1 MVSQLQKPELEQ
13 PRIGSRGLSIF
24 AQGMNAEILRAH
36 SARPLRCCELEGAIG
51 WASPSTLRVAVG
63 RLCEVGALVRTD
75 SSPGSQGVTELT
87 AAGAELLL
95 VGEALEEWLADSPE
109 GALTLDE
116 QAASG
121 VIRVLAAGWDATMFR
136 TLAERPRGL
145 RELDAAIPQI
155 SYQGLKRRLA
165 KLRATRLVVPMGVGK
180 GTTYSVSDWL
190 RRAATPII
198 LAGRWE
204 LRHEPGEVAPLP
216 TEIETAFLL
225 LVPLLELPAAAS
237 GWCTLAAL
245 VPADASWTGEPE
257 VAGVAVRLE
266 QGKVTSCVPHAGAH
280 APIWALGSVAQWFD
294 AVVDGNYEGLRFGGA
309 RPLLSQRL
317 VREIHERL
325 FGSARF
331 AGLGA
336 EVQPA

>member
-36 SARPLRCCELEGAIG
+36 AARPLRSCELEDAIR

-63 RLCEVGALVRTD
+63 RLCEVGALVRID
-75 SSPGSQGVTELT
+75 QPPGSQGITELT

-95 VGEALEEWLADSPE
+95 VGKALERWLVDSPE

-121 VIRVLAAGWDATMFR
+121 IIRVLAAGWDATMFR

-145 RELDAAIPQI
+145 RGLDEAIPQI

-165 KLRATRLVVPMGVGK
+165 KLRATRLVAPMGVGK
-180 GTTYSVSDWL
+180 GTTYAVTDWL
-190 RRAATPII
+190 RRAATPIVV
-198 LAGRWE
+198 AGRWE

-225 LVPLLELPAAAS
+225 SVPLVELPAAAS

-245 VPADASWTGEPE
+245 LPADASATGEPQ
-257 VAGVAVRLE
+257 VAGVAVQLDR
-266 QGKVTSCVPHAGAH
+266 GKVVACVPHDGAH
-280 APIWALGSVAQWFD
+280 APSWALGSAEQWFD
-294 AVVDGNYEGLRFGGA
+294 AVVDGDDRALRFGGD
-309 RPLLSQRL
+309 RPRLSQRL
-317 VREIHERL
+317 VREIHARL
-325 FGSARF
+325 FDSARL
-331 AGLGA
+331 AGPDA
-336 EVQPA
+336 EA